1 MAIETNSVDAEED
14 RPLAALADCKIDSAG
29 GAWGQWD
36 SDNLPAL
43 AHDSESSVYPFES
56 ECLDIGTGRLRD
68 SQSVERKQR
77 EEGVLGGRSESGSHK
92 ESSDFVA
99 VEPGG
104 VRLVVEARPADMDR
118 WRVIEKLLF
127 DGIAVEA
134 GDSAQAP
141 GDSGASP
148 AASFEVATEALDVG
162 ASRPE
167 EVDAVLLA
175 PRDELAKV
183 QRVRLSGESAVVRP
197 ESRRAQAARHR

>member
-1 MAIETNSVDAEED
+1 
-14 RPLAALADCKIDSAG
+14 
-29 GAWGQWD
+29 
-36 SDNLPAL
+36 
-43 AHDSESSVYPFES
+43 
-56 ECLDIGTGRLRD
+56 
-68 SQSVERKQR
+68 
-77 EEGVLGGRSESGSHK
+77 VLGGCSESGSHK

-104 VRLVVEARPADMDR
+104 MRLVVEARPANMDR

-141 GDSGASP
+141 SDRRASP

-162 ASRPE
+162 TSRVE

-175 PRDELAKV
+175 PRGELAKV
-183 QRVRLSGESAVVRP
+183 EGVRLSGESAVAGEKASERDP
-197 ESRRAQAARHR
+197 LGIAEHGL